1 MKDLWEH
8 FVWRIQYWAVL
19 LVSGVIRILP
29 HGALRGLAK
38 ICGAVLYA
46 VPPVRKLLTANIRCA
61 MPELPETE
69 VRRIARASTFHL
81 FMNLL
86 EFVWLHGDPK
96 RIERWYDI
104 GEDIGAKLREHVA
117 AGERI
122 IFVNPHLGSWE
133 ASGIMA
139 PYYSNVDL
147 VAIAKPVRNPY
158 LNRLLNEDGR
168 EKNKGLRIIFSR
180 GAIRAAVRALREGS
194 GIGTLIDQN
203 TRVREGGAFVDFFGI
218 PVSSSKAPASL
229 KRFCDTE
236 HIPSVIIYGS
246 SVREADGKI
255 HAKMAYL
262 PKPFAEYPD
271 DTAVLQELMRLSETF
286 IRRYPEQYLW
296 FYHRFQY
303 IPPEAPEDVRKRYP
317 YYAVVPKPS
326 FFDARIKHAERHDA

>member
-147 VAIAKPVRNPY
+147 VAIAKPVRNP
-158 LNRLLNEDGR
+158 
-168 EKNKGLRIIFSR
+168 
-180 GAIRAAVRALREGS
+180 
-194 GIGTLIDQN
+194 
-203 TRVREGGAFVDFFGI
+203 
-218 PVSSSKAPASL
+218 
-229 KRFCDTE
+229 
-236 HIPSVIIYGS
+236 
-246 SVREADGKI
+246 
-255 HAKMAYL
+255 
-262 PKPFAEYPD
+262 
-271 DTAVLQELMRLSETF
+271 
-286 IRRYPEQYLW
+286 
-296 FYHRFQY
+296 
-303 IPPEAPEDVRKRYP
+303 
-317 YYAVVPKPS
+317 
-326 FFDARIKHAERHDA
+326 